1 MTFVRILVLAVAI
14 AAGTWFLG
22 WWSVP
27 FIAALYAF
35 TRPAE
40 TGPVRDA
47 AIGAALAWGAMLGW
61 HATNPA
67 FGRLSSAIGGI
78 FPVPAVVVMFIA
90 VLFVSALAAAA
101 ARVAMKRA

>member
-1 MTFVRILVLAVAI
+1 MTLVRILLLTVVF

-27 FIAALYAF
+27 LIAAVYSL
-35 TRPAE
+35 TRPADS
-40 TGPVRDA
+40 GPVRDA
-47 AIGAALAWGAMLGW
+47 TIGAALSWAGMLAW

-67 FGRLSSAIGGI
+67 FGRLSTAIGGI

-90 VLFVSALAAAA
+90 VLFAAALAAAA
-101 ARVAMKRA
+101 ARVAIRA

>member
-1 MTFVRILVLAVAI
+1 MTFVRILLHSLVF

-22 WWSVP
+22 WWSLP
-27 FIAALYAF
+27 LIAAVYAF

-40 TGPVRDA
+40 SGPVREATLGA
-47 AIGAALAWGAMLGW
+47 AIAWGAMLAW

-90 VLFVSALAAAA
+90 VLFAAALSAAA
-101 ARVAMKRA
+101 ARLAMQRA